1 MKPGFLFQIL
11 AGSFLLHQILQ
22 KWAAV
27 SIPWADAWLDPMLGM
42 AILLYLWK
50 WEQQWL
56 FGKQALNGLEVLV
69 LTLVTAVFF
78 EYFVPLKHPGFTSD
92 WLDVVAYAAGSLI
105 FWFGLNQTARDKE
118 MLITG

>member
-1 MKPGFLFQIL
+1 M
-11 AGSFLLHQILQ
+11 LHQILQ